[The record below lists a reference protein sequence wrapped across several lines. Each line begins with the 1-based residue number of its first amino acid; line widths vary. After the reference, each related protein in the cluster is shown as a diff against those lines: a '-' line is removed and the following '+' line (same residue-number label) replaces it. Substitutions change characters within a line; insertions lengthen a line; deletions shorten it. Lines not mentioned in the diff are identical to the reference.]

1 MLIPPD
7 VANFTAFLEAINAP
21 TVLTHM
27 TYSVSRD
34 GEFFEWSGKS
44 LRAAFAQ
51 RKNLFSLR
59 MWRMIFDIIRFNQFA
74 LDLFMVDEHNEECT
88 HEDGCQHTERVETIR
103 QYLERKGYS
112 RAFRENY
119 LIPRAAAA
127 WSTSPEDCPLELP
140 AVTLLR
146 FM

>member
-1 MLIPPD
+1 
-7 VANFTAFLEAINAP
+7 
-21 TVLTHM
+21 M
-27 TYSVSRD
+27 TYGVSR
-34 GEFFEWSGKS
+34 GPGAFEWAGKS

-51 RKNLFSLR
+51 RKNLVSLQ

-74 LDLFMVDEHNEECT
+74 LDLFMGEQSNEDCMYANGCSHAEHL
-88 HEDGCQHTERVETIR
+88 ETIG

-112 RAFRENY
+112 RAFREDY

-127 WSTSPEDCPLELP
+127 WSTSPEGCPLELP
-140 AVTLLR
+140 AVTLVR

>member
-1 MLIPPD
+1 M
-7 VANFTAFLEAINAP
+7 FLDIINVP
-21 TVLTHM
+21 TVAAQM
-27 TYSVSRD
+27 TYGVSRD
-34 GEFFEWSGKS
+34 HGTFEWAGKS
-44 LRAAFAQ
+44 LRATFSQ
-51 RKNLFSLR
+51 WRNLLSLQ

-74 LDLFMVDEHNEECT
+74 LDLFMVEQDNEECMYAN
-88 HEDGCQHTERVETIR
+88 GCHQSERLETIG

-127 WSTSPEDCPLELP
+127 WSTSLEDCPLELP
-140 AVTLLR
+140 AVTLVR